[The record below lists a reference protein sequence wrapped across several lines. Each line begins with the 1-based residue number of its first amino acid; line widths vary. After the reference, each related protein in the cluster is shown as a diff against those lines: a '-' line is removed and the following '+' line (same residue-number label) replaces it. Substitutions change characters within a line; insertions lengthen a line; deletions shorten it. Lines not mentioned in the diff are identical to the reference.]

1 MQQLKL
7 CFLVPQLYVNTEMCV
22 NTLMKECTTFLL
34 DHSTDGRNYS
44 SRYAVFLDYSTDGR
58 NYPSRY
64 TVLLDYSTDGRNYSS
79 RYTVRLDHSTDGKTF
94 LAGIQYF

>member
-1 MQQLKL
+1 M
-7 CFLVPQLYVNTEMCV
+7 NTEMCV

-58 NYPSRY
+58 NY
-64 TVLLDYSTDGRNYSS
+64 SS
-79 RYTVRLDHSTDGKTF
+79 RYSAVRLDHSTDGKTI
-94 LAGIQYF
+94 LAGIQYV